1 MEPLTNKRLS
11 EITNAG
17 AKRPPRHKGRERFLK
32 GPIPLNWLTV
42 ATQLPGKTLAVAIVI
57 WFKAGLTNTKTFP
70 VCHDLLCDFGVSRH
84 AGYRGLK
91 RLESAG
97 LIGIKRGV
105 GRCPIVTLKDYRG

>member
-57 WFKAGLTNTKTFP
+57 WFKAGLTNKATVRVTRK
-70 VCHDLLCDFGVSRH
+70 LLGTFGVSRH
-84 AGYRGLK
+84 AGYHALN
-91 RLESAG
+91 RLDDAG
-97 LIGIKRGV
+97 LISVERGV
-105 GRCPIVTLKDYRG
+105 GKSPVVTLKDHCG